1 MVKIALQTADTET
14 PSRGRVGEHMVTR
27 ILVVDDESYVRE
39 LLERVL
45 QRRGHE
51 VDMAADGEAALE
63 LLATNT
69 YDLVVTDVVMPGI
82 DGFDLLRRVK
92 ATYPGVTVIVLTGY
106 ARKQSISDF
115 LLYGADEYLS
125 KPFQVPALLEAVA
138 KVSGGGKH
146 PAASARS

>member
-1 MVKIALQTADTET
+1 
-14 PSRGRVGEHMVTR
+14 MVTR

-51 VDMAADGEAALE
+51 VHLAADGEAALE
-63 LLATNT
+63 LLAKNT

-125 KPFQVPALLEAVA
+125 KPFQVQALLESVDRVVGGSASGLDPTPAV
-138 KVSGGGKH
+138 
-146 PAASARS
+146 